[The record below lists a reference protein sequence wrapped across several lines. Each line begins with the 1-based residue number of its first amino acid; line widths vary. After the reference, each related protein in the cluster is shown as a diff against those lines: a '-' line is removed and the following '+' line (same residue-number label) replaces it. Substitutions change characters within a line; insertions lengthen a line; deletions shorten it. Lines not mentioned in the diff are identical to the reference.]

1 MNKKE
6 MAQDKII
13 IAEKLNYILDTYMSA
28 SDVTKK
34 FGFNSNSMIS
44 SMRNRDKAQTL
55 LQVHQEGLEKH
66 YNIPMKIW
74 NRNIA
79 MDKSIID
86 NIIKEYKLL
95 KQNINISQNNVFT
108 SNDEL
113 LNKLVGD
120 WYSYFY
126 SSQEVSKIHSIKTTI
141 DKNYIVT
148 DQNNNSGK
156 LFLGTNQSMIIKE
169 SINSKNLV
177 SMTFTNTQVAYEI
190 FAFSLVSKQDQI
202 NDEMLNFGFFSK
214 KELDKDVVIK
224 TLGDINT
231 TQLKMDRG
239 FLERIRDIS

>member
-6 MAQDKII
+6 IAQDKIL
-13 IAEKLNYILDTYMSA
+13 IADKLNYILDTYMSA
-28 SDVTKK
+28 SNVTKK

-66 YNIPMKIW
+66 YNIPITIW
-74 NRNIA
+74 NKNVP
-79 MDKSIID
+79 MDKNIID
-86 NIIKEYKLL
+86 NIIKNYK
-95 KQNINISQNNVFT
+95 KEDRVVVSPFTQNN
-108 SNDEL
+108 EL
-113 LNKLVGD
+113 LNKLVGT

-126 SSQEVSKIHSIKTTI
+126 SSQEVLKIHSIETI
-141 DKNYIVT
+141 INKNCVVS
-148 DQNNNSGK
+148 DENKNSGK
-156 LFLGTNQSMIIKE
+156 LFIGTNQSMIIKE

-177 SMTFTNTQVAYEI
+177 SITFTNTQVAYGI
-190 FAFSLVSKQDQI
+190 FVFSLVSKQDQI
-202 NDEMLNFGFFSK
+202 NDEMFNFGFFSK

>member
-6 MAQDKII
+6 IAQDKVI
-13 IAEKLNYILDTYMSA
+13 IAEKLDYILDTYMSA

-34 FGFNSNSMIS
+34 FGFGSPSMIS

-55 LQVHQEGLEKH
+55 LQVHQEGLERH
-66 YNIPMKIW
+66 FNIPLEVW
-74 NRNIA
+74 SRDVV

-86 NIIKEYKLL
+86 DMIKEYKREDIL
-95 KQNINISQNNVFT
+95 IVFPFT
-108 SNDEL
+108 KNDEL
-113 LNKLVGD
+113 LKNLVGD
-120 WYSYFY
+120 WYAYFY
-126 SSQEVSKIHSIKTTI
+126 SSNEVSKIHSIETNI
-141 DKNYIVT
+141 DENCIVR
-148 DQNNNSGK
+148 DQNKNSGQ

-177 SMTFTNTQVAYEI
+177 SMTFTNSQVAYEI
-190 FAFSLVSKQDQI
+190 FVFSLVSKQDQI
-202 NDEMLNFGFFSK
+202 NDEMFNFGFFSK
-214 KELDKDVVIK
+214 KKLDKDVVIK